1 MQHMNECGIE
11 NKDLDIE
18 VLNCVMKGGFQL
30 SVIGHCC
37 EALFVRSGLQGI
49 VSEARLARM

>member
-30 SVIGHCC
+30 SVMEVSFIC
-37 EALFVRSGLQGI
+37 ELKPALNTHDKYRDH
-49 VSEARLARM
+49 